1 MLRGSTVSFG
11 CIAFAVGIVLFR
23 IKYEVVDLE
32 NRHIQILKS
41 IHSTKESIHLL
52 NAEWAHLTDPARI
65 QRLSAKYLDHTQ
77 ALPEAK
83 LSAAKI
89 NEHKIAENKALSINH
104 TQKKNIQKPVHKKN
118 IKKAA
123 SLDDLLSGD
132 QSSSLMKEGG

>member
-41 IHSTKESIHLL
+41 IQSTKESIHLL

-65 QRLSAKYLDHTQ
+65 QRLAAKYLDNATP
-77 ALPEAK
+77 LPDVV
-83 LSAAKI
+83 LSPKKKEEKVIVDKKTTEKKI
-89 NEHKIAENKALSINH
+89 TA
-104 TQKKNIQKPVHKKN
+104 
-118 IKKAA
+118 KKAAPKPA
-123 SLDDLLSGD
+123 SLDDLLESPQAHVAQKKGD
-132 QSSSLMKEGG
+132 

>member
-41 IHSTKESIHLL
+41 IQSTKESIHLL

-65 QRLSAKYLDHTQ
+65 QRLATKYLDNATPLPDV
-77 ALPEAK
+77 ALPPKKKEEK
-83 LSAAKI
+83 VIVDKTEKKI
-89 NEHKIAENKALSINH
+89 TA
-104 TQKKNIQKPVHKKN
+104 
-118 IKKAA
+118 KKAAPKPA
-123 SLDDLLSGD
+123 SLDDLLESPQAHVAQKKGD
-132 QSSSLMKEGG
+132 

>member
-41 IHSTKESIHLL
+41 IQSTKESVHLL

-65 QRLSAKYLDHTQ
+65 QRLATKYLDNAT
-77 ALPEAK
+77 ALPDIISPEKKKKEVPTRVDQKVKEKKATV
-83 LSAAKI
+83 
-89 NEHKIAENKALSINH
+89 NKAAP
-104 TQKKNIQKPVHKKN
+104 KP
-118 IKKAA
+118 A
-123 SLDDLLSGD
+123 SLDDLLESAQAHVAQKKGD
-132 QSSSLMKEGG
+132 